1 MLFRNIDTL
10 CEGKFLQVGKD
21 EVVISQL
28 LLDSRKVVAPE
39 GAVFFAINGTNH
51 DAHRYIEQAYQKGV
65 RCFVVEKDITLSNL
79 SEAYIF
85 KTNSSV
91 LALQQLVQYH
101 REQFELPVIGI
112 TGSNAKTIVKE
123 WLYQA
128 LQSDYTILRNPKSYN
143 SQIGVPL
150 SVWPLNDLHTLGIFE
165 AGISQPGEMARLEKI
180 IQPTIGIFTNIGSA
194 HDEGFSSMEEKIKE
208 KALLFEKAKVV
219 VLCADHTAITSH
231 PNITS
236 LNSFT
241 WSLENK
247 PSNVQGEIVAQ
258 KALQTTANVTT
269 KNWNGTLQIPFI
281 DKASVENCM
290 HIVTVMVYLGYPL
303 QDIQKR
309 ISQLHPLHM
318 RMEVKEAKGESY
330 IIDDTYNNDVAGLQ
344 MALDFMQH
352 VRQRAKRTIILSD
365 VLESGTSQEDLYA
378 RIATMLK
385 AAGITKV
392 ITVGKE
398 SERLSFYDFEKK
410 MHFNSVAD
418 LMQDATALSFQ
429 KEIILIKGARKF
441 SFEKIVHA
449 LEYKQHETRLE
460 VNLNALLHN
469 LNVYRSRLQPGVK
482 VMAMVKALA
491 YGSGS
496 YEVAQLLQH
505 HGVHYL
511 AVAYADEGVRLREQG
526 VTIPIMVMNAKVEA
540 MDRMIAHHLEP
551 EIYRL
556 DVLEKW
562 AELSAWSTQPMSLH
576 LKWDTGMRRLGL
588 DVLDVPAVIKVLAE
602 NPLLKVAS
610 CFTHLAGSDEA
621 LHDEFTRAQ
630 LSTFETITKK
640 LSEQLNYPFV
650 RHAANSAAILRLP
663 ESHLDMVRLGIGL
676 YGVESS
682 GLFQQEL
689 RAVSTLKTHISQIR
703 EVESG
708 TSVGYSRKWKAQR
721 PTKVATIEVGYAD
734 GYDRRLSNGV
744 GEVLI
749 HGQRCKIIG
758 NVCMDMCMVDVTD
771 VSCEVGDEVILFG
784 ENPSIQEMADKLGT
798 IGYEILTGVGD
809 RVKRVYFSEED

>member
-1 MLFRNIDTL
+1 MLFRNIETL
-10 CEGKFLQVGKD
+10 CEGKFLQYGKED
-21 EVVISQL
+21 IVLSQL

-39 GAVFFAINGTNH
+39 GTVFFAIAGTNH
-51 DAHRYIEQAYQKGV
+51 DGHQYLSQAYQKGV
-65 RCFVVEKDITLSNL
+65 RCFVVEKEINTSNYPN
-79 SEAYIF
+79 AF
-85 KTNSSV
+85 FFHTASSV
-91 LALQQLVQYH
+91 KALQKLVQAH
-101 REQFELPVIGI
+101 REKYTLPVIGI

-123 WLYQA
+123 WLYQT

-180 IQPTIGIFTNIGSA
+180 IQPSIGIFTNIGSA
-194 HDEGFSSMEEKIKE
+194 HDEGFSSIEEKIQE
-208 KALLFEKAKVV
+208 KALLFTKAKVV
-219 VLCADHTAITSH
+219 ILCADHLSIIQHAAVK
-231 PNITS
+231 S
-236 LNSFT
+236 LPLFT
-241 WSLENK
+241 WSLENQ
-247 PSNVQGEIVAQ
+247 SANVQGEVVEQ
-258 KALQTTANVTT
+258 KGLQTTVNIKTQHWSGV
-269 KNWNGTLQIPFI
+269 LHIPFI
-281 DKASVENCM
+281 DKASVENSM
-290 HIVTVMVYLGYPL
+290 HVVTVMTYLGYPL

-309 ISQLHPLHM
+309 IHQLHPLHM

-330 IIDDTYNNDVAGLQ
+330 VIDDTYNNDVAGLQ

-365 VLESGTSQEDLYA
+365 VLESGASQDDLYA

-385 AAGITKV
+385 AAGVTKV
-392 ITVGKE
+392 ITVGKD
-398 SERLSFYDFEKK
+398 SQRLASYTFEKTQ
-410 MHFNSVAD
+410 HFNSVDELMAD
-418 LMQDATALSFQ
+418 TTAMTFH

-460 VNLNALLHN
+460 VNLNSLLHN

-540 MDRMIAHHLEP
+540 IDRMITHHLEP

-562 AELSAWSTQPMSLH
+562 AEIAGWSTQPMSIH

-588 DVLDVPAVIKVLAE
+588 APSDVPAVLKVLAE
-602 NPLLKVAS
+602 HPQLKVAS

-621 LHDEFTRAQ
+621 LHDTFTRDQ
-630 LSTFETITKK
+630 LKSFQEITDTIAK
-640 LSEQLNYPFV
+640 QLNYTFL

-663 ESHLDMVRLGIGL
+663 EAHLDMVRLGIGL

-682 GLFQQEL
+682 GLFQNEL

-708 TSVGYSRKWKAQR
+708 TSVGYSRKWTAQR
-721 PTKVATIEVGYAD
+721 TTKVATIEVGYAD

-749 HGQRCKIIG
+749 HGKRCKIIG
-758 NVCMDMCMVDVTD
+758 NVCMDMSMVDVTD
-771 VSCEVGDEVILFG
+771 ITCEVGDEVILFG
-784 ENPSIQEMADKLGT
+784 ENPPIQELADKIGT
-798 IGYEILTGVGD
+798 IGYEVLTGIGD
-809 RVKRVYFSEED
+809 RVKRVYYSEED

>member
-1 MLFRNIDTL
+1 MLFRNIEIL
-10 CEGKFLQVGKD
+10 CEGTFLQYGKED
-21 EVVISQL
+21 VVLTQL

-39 GAVFFAINGTNH
+39 GTLFFAIAGTNH
-51 DAHRYIEQAYQKGV
+51 DGHQYIPQAYQKGV
-65 RCFVVEKDITLSNL
+65 RCFVVEKNIQITNFPD
-79 SEAYIF
+79 AF
-85 KTNSSV
+85 FFQTASSIV
-91 LALQQLVQYH
+91 ALQKLVQHH
-101 REQFELPVIGI
+101 REQYTLPVIGI

-123 WLYQA
+123 WLYQT

-150 SVWPLNDLHTLGIFE
+150 SVWPLNELHTLGIFE
-165 AGISQPGEMARLEKI
+165 AGISQPGEMVRLEKI
-180 IQPTIGIFTNIGSA
+180 IQPSIGIFTNIGSA
-194 HDEGFSSMEEKIKE
+194 HDEGFSSIEEKIKE
-208 KALLFEKAKVV
+208 KAFLFAKTKVV
-219 VLCADHTAITSH
+219 ILCADHLAIIQHSS
-231 PNITS
+231 IQS
-236 LNSFT
+236 LPLFT

-247 PSNVQGEIVAQ
+247 SANVQGEVLEQ
-258 KALQTTANVTT
+258 KSLHTTVKLQT
-269 KNWNGTLQIPFI
+269 KNWSGELQIPFI
-281 DKASVENCM
+281 DKASIENSM
-290 HIVTVMVYLGYPL
+290 HVVTLMTYLGYPL

-352 VRQRAKRTIILSD
+352 MRQRAARTIVLSD
-365 VLESGTSQEDLYA
+365 VLESGIPQDELYA
-378 RIATMLK
+378 RIASMLK

-392 ITVGKE
+392 ITVGKD
-398 SERLSFYDFEKK
+398 SKRLTSYAFEKSL
-410 MHFNSVAD
+410 HFQSVEELMAD
-418 LMQDATALSFQ
+418 SAAMNFH

-526 VTIPIMVMNAKVEA
+526 VTIPIMVMNAKIET
-540 MDRMIAHHLEP
+540 MDRMMNYHLEP

-556 DVLEKW
+556 DILEKW
-562 AELSAWSTQPMSLH
+562 AEISAWSTQPVYIH

-588 DVLDVPAVIKVLAE
+588 SLSDVPAVLKVLSQH
-602 NPLLKVAS
+602 PQLKVAS
-610 CFTHLAGSDEA
+610 CFTHLAASDEA
-621 LHDEFTRAQ
+621 LHDAFT
-630 LSTFETITKK
+630 K
-640 LSEQLNYPFV
+640 EQLNTFQGITDVLSQQLNYTFI

-682 GLFQQEL
+682 GLFQNEL

-703 EVESG
+703 EIETG
-708 TSVGYSRKWKAQR
+708 TTVGYSRKWTAKRA
-721 PTKVATIEVGYAD
+721 TKVATIEVGYAD
-734 GYDRRLSNGV
+734 GYNRRLSNGV
-744 GEVLI
+744 GEVVI
-749 HGQRCKIIG
+749 NGKRCKIIG
-758 NVCMDMCMVDVTD
+758 NVCMDMSMVDVTD
-771 VSCEVGDEVILFG
+771 ITCEVGDEVILFG
-784 ENPSIQEMADKLGT
+784 KNPSIQEMADKIGT
-798 IGYEILTGVGD
+798 IAYEVLTGIGD